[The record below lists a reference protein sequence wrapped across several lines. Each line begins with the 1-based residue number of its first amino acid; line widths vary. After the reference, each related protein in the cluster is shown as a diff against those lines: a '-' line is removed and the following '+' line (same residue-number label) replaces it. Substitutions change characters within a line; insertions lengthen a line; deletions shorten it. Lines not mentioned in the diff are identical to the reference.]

1 MNYIITSTV
10 TLLDSTWNI
19 TTTDNST
26 SYIVTG
32 LMSGHSYDLTVSA
45 NNCLGVGEESN
56 TITAHIP
63 GEGMCMHTI
72 N

>member
-26 SYIVTG
+26 SYIVTK
-32 LMSGHSYDLTVSA
+32 LTSGHSYDFTVSA